1 MIEMLIIAGAAPRQE
16 AVLSEA
22 LARFRAQ
29 GVRVR
34 LVCAFPLE
42 LTSLDTSSAEVY
54 ALAKAEAKARVK
66 RLAGGA
72 EPSRALWLGIRRD
85 RVVRGWART
94 ADILVSLDAVSVHT
108 VWELAQRNLRADAC
122 QGLGPAGRAVKARL
136 DGRARR
142 RGTVGAATSARAGIV
157 VRETRQRAAAAAKRS
172 VRATMAPA
180 VMRSAP
186 GARFW
191 RTVVAAPALPD
202 RVRGGLA
209 YQVHLR
215 LLNAD
220 RADQAVAASAAAV
233 RRMHD
238 RRARVDLLTREAK
251 KELGMGLIPVCLRE
265 TVTAQLTLA
274 DELLAKKNA
283 HKAAQAV
290 HQALQLLYHRVPQ
303 LEQSGSPLVADADA
317 YLAPLLG
324 STAGQALLRQ
334 RGRAVPAAPTPTGR
348 PLRLLVLTRDA
359 SRDHYL
365 DQLRQRYELAP
376 DVELRYVRLDD
387 DPVSDKFAR
396 ERGAVVEHLLAGG
409 AATPFSKRVLAW
421 LQPHL
426 DWADTVFVD
435 SCTAGALVT
444 LNDPGDTRIVLR
456 LHNFDL
462 TGIWAQLIDL
472 SRVDDLVYVSDHLR
486 DLAHAA
492 LPQLRAGRRPAEHV
506 LPPGLDLRAHAL
518 PKPPEARFTL
528 AVVGADTAAKDAR
541 WAVAVLRL
549 LRAEDRRYRLLLVG
563 DGPDSVTGTNNKRY
577 QAELVN
583 DLAELASAVTYLDE
597 VTDVAQVLTGVG
609 VILSSST
616 REAFHCALVEGA
628 ASGAVPV
635 VRDWPFLA
643 DLPHGP
649 RTLFPADWVVATP
662 DDAAKRILTATSND
676 DTWRADGAAAS
687 AHALSTWDWTV
698 VHRGYDELLGVPATD
713 PAS

>member
-22 LARFRAQ
+22 LGRFRAQ

-34 LVCAFPLE
+34 LVCGFPLE

-54 ALAKAEAKARVK
+54 ALPKVEEDARLK
-66 RLAGGA
+66 RLVAGV
-72 EPSRALWLGIRRD
+72 EPSRALWLVTRRD
-85 RVVRGWART
+85 RTVRGWARS
-94 ADILVSLDAVSVHT
+94 ADILVSLDSLSVHT

-122 QGLGPAGRAVKARL
+122 QGLGPAGRAAQARL
-136 DGRARR
+136 DGTARR
-142 RGTVGAATSARAGIV
+142 RSAVAAATSARAGIV
-157 VRETRQRAAAAAKRS
+157 VRDTRQSAAVVAKRS
-172 VRATMAPA
+172 LRATMAPA
-180 VMRSAP
+180 VMRSAT

-191 RTVVAAPALPD
+191 RTVVSAPALPD

-215 LLNAD
+215 LLTVN
-220 RADQAVAASAAAV
+220 RADQAVEVSAAAV

-251 KELGMGLIPVCLRE
+251 KELGMGLVPVGLRE
-265 TVTAQLTLA
+265 AVTAQLALA
-274 DELLAKKNA
+274 DEQLDKKSV
-283 HKAAQAV
+283 HKAGQAV
-290 HQALQLLYHRVPQ
+290 HQALRLLHHRVPQ
-303 LEQSGSPLVADADA
+303 LEQAGSPMVADADG
-317 YLAPLLG
+317 YLKPLLD

-334 RGRAVPAAPTPTGR
+334 HGRATPAASTPSGR
-348 PLRLLVLTRDA
+348 PLRLLVLARDA

-365 DQLRQRYELAP
+365 DQIRQRYELAP
-376 DVELRYVRLDD
+376 DTELRYVRLDD
-387 DPVSDKFAR
+387 DPVSERFAQ
-396 ERGAVVEHLLAGG
+396 ERGALIEHRLGNG
-409 AATPFSKRVLAW
+409 QATPLSKRVQAW

-426 DWADTVFVD
+426 DWADTALVD
-435 SCTAGALVT
+435 SCAAAALVT
-444 LNDPGDTRIVLR
+444 LNDPGDTRVVVR
-456 LHNFDL
+456 LHNFDV
-462 TGIWAQLIDL
+462 TGIWAQLVDL
-472 SRVDDLVYVSDHLR
+472 SRVDDLVFVSDHLR
-486 DLAHAA
+486 DLAHAT
-492 LPQLRAGRRPAEHV
+492 LPQLRAGRGPAEHV
-506 LPPGLDLRAHAL
+506 LAPGLDLRAHAL

-563 DGPDSVTGTNNKRY
+563 DGPDSVTGTVNKRH
-577 QAELVN
+577 QAELVH
-583 DLAELASAVTYLDE
+583 DLAELGSAVTYLDE
-597 VTDVAQVLTGVG
+597 VTDVPQVLTGVG

-649 RTLFPADWVVATP
+649 RTLFPADWVVETP
-662 DDAAKRILTATSND
+662 DDAAKRILTATSSD
-676 DTWRADGAAAS
+676 EPWRSEGAAA
-687 AHALSTWDWTV
+687 ADHALSTWDWAV
-698 VHRGYDELLGVPATD
+698 VRRGYDELFGLTGRQG
-713 PAS
+713 